1 MPAAM
6 ATSSERVY
14 QLIRDGIASGS
25 FTAGAHLKEGELAQR
40 FSVSRTPVRSALQ
53 RLSND
58 GFVDLTAHTGAIV
71 RGYTPLDM
79 TEIFEVRALLE
90 PQAARLAALNRSQD
104 QVGKLHGLCDRMEE
118 LGSLQASALEAIA
131 PLNNAFHQLL
141 LEASGQRH
149 LRAVTAG
156 LIELN
161 LVMRSY
167 REFRI
172 ADLHRSFA
180 EHRQLA
186 EAVEHRQSELAEAIM
201 RAHIYAARANFLE
214 GEA

>member
-1 MPAAM
+1 MPAM

-25 FTAGAHLKEGELAQR
+25 FAAGAHLKEGELAER
-40 FSVSRTPVRSALQ
+40 FGVSRTPVRSALQ

-71 RGYTPLDM
+71 RGYERLDM
-79 TEIFEVRALLE
+79 IEIFEVRALLE

-104 QVGKLHGLCDRMEE
+104 QVEKLHRLCDQMEE
-118 LGSLQASALEAIA
+118 LSGLQASAVAAIA

-141 LEASGQRH
+141 LEASGQAH
-149 LRAVTAG
+149 LRAVTSG

-172 ADLHRSFA
+172 DDLHRSFA

-186 EAVEHRQSELAEAIM
+186 DAVEHRRPELAEAIM
-201 RAHIYAARANFLE
+201 RAHIYAARANFFE
-214 GEA
+214 DGA